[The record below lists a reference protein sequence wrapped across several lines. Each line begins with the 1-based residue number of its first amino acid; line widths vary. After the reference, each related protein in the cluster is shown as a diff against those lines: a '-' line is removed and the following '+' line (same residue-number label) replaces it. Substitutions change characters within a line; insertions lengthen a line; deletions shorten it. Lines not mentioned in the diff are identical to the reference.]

1 MHAPDQI
8 DLEQHA
14 HSHTYANSELA
25 RSQAF

>member
-8 DLEQHA
+8 DLEQLS
-14 HSHTYANSELA
+14 HSHIYANSELA